1 MKNPSRRNRILTY
14 YKEDRDRLSTSI
26 CYVDRPVSVNDI
38 CGKVICG
45 DTFAVA
51 EQLPRRFVDLLILD
65 PPYNLD
71 SVWVRLATFT
81 EASTWSCFP
90 LRHSRSVRVRLAT
103 FTEASTWSCLP
114 LRHSRSVRV
123 RLATFTEASTW
134 SCSPLRHSRSVLSG
148 NPGGACQGHA
158 ANGTIW

>member
-51 EQLPRRFVDLLILD
+51 EQLPKRFVDLLILD

-71 SVWVRLATFT
+71 
-81 EASTWSCFP
+81 
-90 LRHSRSVRVRLAT
+90 SVRVRLAT

-114 LRHSRSVRV
+114 LRHSRSV
-123 RLATFTEASTW
+123 L
-134 SCSPLRHSRSVLSG
+134 SR
-148 NPGGACQGHA
+148 NPGGSVPGACSEWDDLVTLTVGNRGRILE
-158 ANGTIW
+158 ANTSSQRMSLPLLRLGAVKMRTITRRDTGIS